1 MATQAERRIPL
12 SRDRVLQAAIDLADE
27 GGIDALSM
35 RKLGQALGV
44 EAMSL
49 YNHVANK
56 DDLFDGIIDL
66 VLAEVELPSSQED
79 WETSVWKSVTSFHDT
94 LMRHGWACSLLM
106 SFSSVRPTRL
116 RYMEALMQCLR
127 EAGFSPAMTY
137 HAYHA
142 LDSHIVGFTLWQL
155 GHIMPGSESPIT
167 TTDDIV
173 RALAKRLPMLDL
185 DDYPYL
191 VEHAKQHLT
200 DGPHKTPT
208 EFDFVLQ
215 LILDGL
221 KRIRDQR

>member
-1 MATQAERRIPL
+1 MARHAERRAPL

-56 DDLFDGIIDL
+56 DDLLDGIIDL

-79 WETSVWKSVTSFHDT
+79 WETSVWKSVTSFHDA
-94 LMRHGWACSLLM
+94 LVRHRWACSLLL
-106 SFSSVRPTRL
+106 SFPRVRPTRIH
-116 RYMEALMQCLR
+116 YMEALMRCLR

-142 LDSHIVGFTLWQL
+142 LDSHILGFTLWQL
-155 GHIMPGSESPIT
+155 GHIMPGSGIPIKT
-167 TTDDIV
+167 MDDIV
-173 RALAKRLPMLDL
+173 RAVAKFLPTLDV
-185 DDYPYL
+185 DEYPCL
-191 VEHAKQHLT
+191 LEHAEQHLT

-208 EFDFVLQ
+208 EFDFGLR

-221 KRIRDQR
+221 KRIRDQT